1 MKGAWFFVLACLA
14 SAQSQD
20 GAKIFRQSCAVGY
33 CHGSGGTV
41 GRAPALVD
49 RQFDAA
55 FVLKVTSDGI
65 PNTGMPAWKD
75 RLSPAELNAVV
86 AYVVKISGGSGTAVA
101 AASPV
106 SAIPADARK
115 GRDLFFDAIRGTRC
129 STCHAVEGK
138 GIAIGPNLTA
148 GAPPTMQAIRNGK
161 PASVRQARVAND
173 AFPAL
178 LVDQKEEWAR
188 VYDLTVPPPVLR
200 TVAKAELSWL
210 GGSSWKHA
218 DAISSYRDEDLRSVA
233 EYLKWLSSR

>member
-1 MKGAWFFVLACLA
+1 MVLPAGK
-14 SAQSQD
+14 SAAAQTPD

-49 RQFDAA
+49 RRFDAG
-55 FVLKVTSDGI
+55 FVLKVTSDGV

-75 RLSPAELNAVV
+75 RLNAAELNAVV

-101 AASPV
+101 AASFAH
-106 SAIPADARK
+106 AIPSGASK
-115 GRDLFFDAIRGTRC
+115 GRELFFDAIRGTRC

-138 GIAIGPNLTA
+138 GIAIGPNLA
-148 GAPPTMQAIRNGK
+148 AEAPPTVQAIRNGK
-161 PASVRQARVAND
+161 PATVRQARVGTD

-178 LVDQKEEWAR
+178 LVEQRDEWTR
-188 VYDLTVPPPVLR
+188 LYDLTVAPPVLR
-200 TVAKAELSWL
+200 TVAKADVSWQ

-218 DAISSYRDEDLRSVA
+218 DAISSYRDEDLRAIA